1 MKREDLQ
8 PLERRAWV
16 LTCLI
21 ALIAVSACVCF
32 GSAWYA
38 DVIWHM
44 SNNSATCDYVQ
55 KHLMRESKKLREE
68 LLARISFGC
77 PPQEVD
83 WVFNPRLSSLPD
95 EYLFKD
101 EHSPDIEHLKTQYP
115 TQDDGR
121 DWFMAHFSAPYP
133 LQADEAPAPMYTLS
147 FSGSDGV
154 DITTDSIPDHW
165 VYIVSKETFPSHYA
179 VEFDFR
185 SATRIKEQLQLC
197 FHADSLAERR
207 RFIWEY
213 GENVFF
219 QIVSHAFFMEPMK
232 STPAVNRPGEWV
244 HIRMEVV
251 GNKAEVIT
259 SELCKLVI
267 FDFGHIHTVKNNASG
282 GGLYKRSKNIEQGGL
297 ARAGLTHNGNI
308 FAFFNTEIYV
318 FKCRD
323 TV

>member
-38 DVIWHM
+38 DVLWHM

-219 QIVSHAFFMEPMK
+219 QIVSQAFFMEPMK
-232 STPAVNRPGEWV
+232 STPAFNRPGEWV

-251 GNKAEVIT
+251 GNKAFYYMDGHLQISVDLHELPSQGNRFMIIFWNARERTPIET
-259 SELCKLVI
+259 SIRRFQVY
-267 FDFGHIHTVKNNASG
+267 TMRQPPTA
-282 GGLYKRSKNIEQGGL
+282 
-297 ARAGLTHNGNI
+297 AG
-308 FAFFNTEIYV
+308 
-318 FKCRD
+318 D
-323 TV
+323 